1 MSTENFGISQHV
13 LRREDQNLITGSGKY
28 TDDITFDDQT
38 FVAFLR
44 SSVAHAK
51 ILAVDVS
58 AAKSLPG
65 IIEVFTGNDLLAAGI
80 GNIPNMTPFANYDGS
95 EMKLTSRPSIAVEKV
110 RHVGEII
117 AMVVAESS
125 ALAADAVEL
134 IEFDFDILPTIVNVE
149 DAIADGAPQIW
160 ESIPNN
166 ICLDFRIG
174 DKGKTE
180 EAFRKASN
188 KGLLFF
194 D

>member
-1 MSTENFGISQHV
+1 M
-13 LRREDQNLITGSGKY
+13 
-28 TDDITFDDQT
+28 
-38 FVAFLR
+38 
-44 SSVAHAK
+44 
-51 ILAVDVS
+51 
-58 AAKSLPG
+58 PG

-160 ESIPNN
+160 ENIPNN
-166 ICLDFRIG
+166 ICFDFRIG
-174 DKGKTE
+174 YKGKTE

-188 KGLLFF
+188 KGLLFL